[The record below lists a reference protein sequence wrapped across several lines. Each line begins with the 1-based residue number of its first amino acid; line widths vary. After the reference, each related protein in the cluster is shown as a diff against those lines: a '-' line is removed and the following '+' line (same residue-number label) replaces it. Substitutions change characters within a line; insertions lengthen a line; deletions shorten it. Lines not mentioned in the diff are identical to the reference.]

1 MLASINPL
9 VERARRSRYWI
20 TATAY
25 VIGSVVGGA
34 VAGLVAGGL
43 GVLVSAAVDV
53 GGSATTWAI
62 AVLSAVALACEIG
75 RLPVPSI
82 HRQVDEAW
90 LDEYRGWVYG
100 LGFGLQLG
108 LGFATIVTTASVY
121 LVFLVAVLSGSLVW
135 GVAIGVTFGLVRALP
150 LLAMARVRNP
160 SQLRRSLARFA
171 ACAPRASSVTAW
183 VVAATGIVA
192 VVSMA
197 RGGAVWV
204 G

>member
-25 VIGSVVGGA
+25 VVGSIVGGA

-43 GVLVSAAVDV
+43 GVLLGTVVDL
-53 GGSATTWAI
+53 GGSAAGWLI
-62 AVLSAVALACEIG
+62 ALLSALALACEIG
-75 RLPVPSI
+75 RLPVPTI

-90 LDEYRGWVYG
+90 LEEYRGWVYG
-100 LGFGLQLG
+100 FGFGIQLG

-121 LVFLVAVLSGSLVW
+121 LVFAIAVLSGSLGW
-135 GVAIGVTFGLVRALP
+135 GLAIGVTFGLVRALP
-150 LLAMARVRNP
+150 LLTMARVRDP
-160 SQLRRSLARFA
+160 SHLRRMLARFA
-171 ACAPRASSVTAW
+171 AWAPRASLVTAA
-183 VVAATGIVA
+183 VVAATGVGA
-192 VVSMA
+192 VVVVAS
-197 RGGAVWV
+197 GTGTWS

>member
-25 VIGSVVGGA
+25 VLGSIVGGA
-34 VAGLVAGGL
+34 VTGLVAGGL
-43 GVLVSAAVDV
+43 GTLLGAAVDL
-53 GGSATTWAI
+53 GGSPTGWLI
-62 AVLSAVALACEIG
+62 ASLSAVALACEIG
-75 RLPVPSI
+75 RLPVPSN

-90 LDEYRGWVYG
+90 LEEYRGWVYG

-121 LVFLVAVLSGSLVW
+121 LVFVIAVLSGSLVS
-135 GVAIGVTFGLVRALP
+135 GLVVGVTFGVVRSLP
-150 LLAMARVRNP
+150 LLAMARVHSP
-160 SQLRRSLARFA
+160 SQLRRHLARFA
-171 ACAPRASSVTAW
+171 AWAPRASSVTA
-183 VVAATGIVA
+183 VAVACTGIV
-192 VVSMA
+192 VVVTG
-197 RGGAVWV
+197 GGAAWP